1 MPASLRGREIWFV
14 TANNLIA
21 GMKYTGEWQG
31 RTQKLIAQVRKGRQ
45 ILYMAD
51 PNEILDAGR
60 WSGSDNNMGRFLRPY
75 MESGELTIICECAP
89 EGFDAGL
96 RHGA

>member
-1 MPASLRGREIWFV
+1 
-14 TANNLIA
+14 
-21 GMKYTGEWQG
+21 
-31 RTQKLIAQVRKGRQ
+31 
-45 ILYMAD
+45 MAD

-89 EGFDAGL
+89 EGFDAGMKVEPSFMAAFRRIDVPETDEEL
-96 RHGA
+96 YEMLEG